1 MPAANLTSADAR
13 KQIEEARR
21 RSALL
26 TRPGFLI
33 RRLHQIHT
41 ALFLEETQ
49 EFNITPVQYSLM
61 TALHEHGELDQVGLA
76 EEIGLERTNV
86 ADVIERLQARGLLVR
101 RQSEEDRRVKLLKL
115 TVKGRNLVRRMEAAV
130 ERAHERTID
139 HLSEG
144 ERDLLLAQ
152 MIRLVDAK
160 NDHGA
165 APLRLRE
172 ADAA

>member
-1 MPAANLTSADAR
+1 LTPAEAR

-26 TRPGFLI
+26 ARPGFLI

-61 TALHEHGELDQVGLA
+61 TALNEHGEIDQVGLS

-130 ERAHERTID
+130 HRAHERTID
-139 HLSEG
+139 HLSEA
-144 ERDLLLAQ
+144 EREVLLAQ
-152 MIRLVDAK
+152 LIRLVDAK

>member
-1 MPAANLTSADAR
+1 LS
-13 KQIEEARR
+13 
-21 RSALL
+21 
-26 TRPGFLI
+26 
-33 RRLHQIHT
+33 
-41 ALFLEETQ
+41 
-49 EFNITPVQYSLM
+49 
-61 TALHEHGELDQVGLA
+61 

-115 TVKGRNLVRRMEAAV
+115 TVKGRNLVRRMGAAV
-130 ERAHERTID
+130 HRAHERTID
-139 HLSEG
+139 HLSEA
-144 ERDLLLAQ
+144 EREVLLAQ
-152 MIRLVDAK
+152 LIRLVDAK

>member
-1 MPAANLTSADAR
+1 MPADP
-13 KQIEEARR
+13 KQELEQARR

-26 TRPGFLI
+26 VRPGFLI

-49 EFNITPVQYSLM
+49 AFSITPVQYSLM
-61 TALHEHGELDQVGLA
+61 TALFEHGELDQISLS

-86 ADVIERLQARGLLVR
+86 ADVVERLQARGLLLR
-101 RQSEEDRRVKLLKL
+101 RQGDTDRRVKLLKL

-130 ERAHERTID
+130 QRAHDRTID
-139 HLSEG
+139 HLSEA
-144 ERDLLLAQ
+144 EREVLLAQ
-152 MIRLVDAK
+152 LIRLVDA
-160 NDHGA
+160 NNHQGA

-172 ADAA
+172 APEA